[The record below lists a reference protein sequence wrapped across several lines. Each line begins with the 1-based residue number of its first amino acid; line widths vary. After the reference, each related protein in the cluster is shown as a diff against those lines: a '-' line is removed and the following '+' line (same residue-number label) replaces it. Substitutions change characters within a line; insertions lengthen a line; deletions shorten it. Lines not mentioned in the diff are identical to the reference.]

1 VKQYITLLLLIVLS
15 TIGFAQPGDSIKNSS
30 WKLEGQY
37 AVGKNEVWSTDILGN
52 VYLTDRKVIQKYDS
66 IGRLKFSQSVK
77 SFGKVAEI
85 RPVNTM
91 KLVLFSE
98 DQQILCW
105 MDNTLTLGEECI
117 DLSKFE
123 IGLAT
128 HVAASGQPEKLWVVD
143 QLNSKLLLLDLGR
156 SNQSQEIKNLKGI
169 LNMSDIMALTE
180 VNNELF
186 LLDNKGV
193 IYRFD
198 LYGSLIER
206 YDDFG
211 NITGF
216 AVKDDAL
223 MVLTDRSVAIR
234 HLSDDH
240 KIDFKLPVEGVKEFR
255 VTGSFFYFRTENK
268 ILKYS
273 PVFQ

>member
-1 VKQYITLLLLIVLS
+1 MKELFTILAFFLICFA
-15 TIGFAQPGDSIKNSS
+15 GHAQPGDSIIRSS
-30 WKLEGQY
+30 WKLEGEY
-37 AVGKNEVWSTDILGN
+37 SIGDNEVWSTDILGN
-52 VYLTDRKVIQKYDS
+52 VYLTDRKVIRKYDS
-66 IGRLKFSQSVK
+66 TSVQKFSQSVK
-77 SFGKVAEI
+77 SFGKVTEI

-117 DLSKFE
+117 DLSKYG
-123 IGLAT
+123 IGLAV
-128 HVAASGQPEKLWVVD
+128 HIAASGQPEKLWVVD
-143 QLNSKLLLLDLGR
+143 QLNSELLLLDLSR
-156 SNQSQEIKNLKGI
+156 TNQSQQIRNLKGI
-169 LNMSDIMALTE
+169 LNMSDIKAISE

-186 LLDNKGV
+186 LLDNQGL

-198 LYGSLIER
+198 LYGSLIANYE
-206 YDDFG
+206 FKQV
-211 NITGF
+211 NGF

-223 MVLTDRSVAIR
+223 LVLTSDEVIVQHLTDEHKMSVR
-234 HLSDDH
+234 
-240 KIDFKLPVEGVKEFR
+240 LPLDGVEEFR
-255 VTGSFFYFRTENK
+255 VSGSFFYFRAENK

>member
-1 VKQYITLLLLIVLS
+1 VRTVFLFLLTVFCAHALL
-15 TIGFAQPGDSIKNSS
+15 AQPGDSDLSKF
-30 WKLEGQY
+30 WKPMGEY
-37 AVGKNEVWSTDILGN
+37 AIGKNEVWSTDILGN
-52 VYLTDRKVIQKYDS
+52 VYVTNRKAIEKYDS
-66 IGRLKFSQSVK
+66 TGVQKFSQSVK

-117 DLSKFE
+117 DLSKFD

-128 HVAASGQPEKLWVVD
+128 HVAASGQPDKLWVVD
-143 QLNSKLLLLDLGR
+143 QLNSKLLLLDMGR

-169 LNMSDIMALTE
+169 LNMSDVQGVTE

-198 LYGSLIER
+198 LYGSLIGSYEF
-206 YDDFG
+206 DG
-211 NITGF
+211 VKGF

-223 MVLTDRSVAIR
+223 VVLTENTLLIN
-234 HLSDDH
+234 HLSDEH
-240 KIDFKLPVEGVKEFR
+240 KTNISVPIGAVDEFR
-255 VTGSFFYFRTENK
+255 ISGSYFYFRTENK

>member
-1 VKQYITLLLLIVLS
+1 MRTVILFFLIVVCAQM
-15 TIGFAQPGDSIKNSS
+15 TNAQPGDPDLSKF
-30 WKLEGQY
+30 WKLEGEY
-37 AVGKNEVWSTDILGN
+37 AIGKNEVWSTDILGN
-52 VYLTDRKVIQKYDS
+52 VYMTDRKVIEKYDS
-66 IGRLKFSQSVK
+66 TGIQKFSQSVK
-77 SFGKVAEI
+77 SFGKVTEI

-91 KLVLFSE
+91 KLILLSE

-117 DLSKFE
+117 DLSKFD

-128 HVAASGQPEKLWVVD
+128 HIAASGQPEKLWVVD

-169 LNMSDIMALTE
+169 LNMAEVKGISE

-186 LLDNKGV
+186 LLDNNGV

-198 LYGSLIER
+198 LYGSLIGE
-206 YDDFG
+206 YQFDG
-211 NITGF
+211 VKGY
-216 AVKDDAL
+216 AVKEDAL
-223 MVLTDRSVAIR
+223 IVLTDSSLMIK
-234 HLSDDH
+234 HFSDDH
-240 KIDFKLPVEGVKEFR
+240 KSIISVPIGAVDEFR
-255 VTGSFFYFRTENK
+255 ISGSYFYFRTENK

>member
-1 VKQYITLLLLIVLS
+1 MRTAFLFILTLFSSHWLL
-15 TIGFAQPGDSIKNSS
+15 AQPGDPNVSQF
-30 WKLEGQY
+30 WKPMGEY
-37 AVGKNEVWSTDILGN
+37 AIGKNEVWSTDILGN
-52 VYLTDRKVIQKYDS
+52 VYVTNRKAIDKYDS
-66 IGRLKFSQSVK
+66 TGIQKFSQSVK

-117 DLSKFE
+117 DLSKFD

-128 HVAASGQPEKLWVVD
+128 HVAASGQPDKLWVVD

-169 LNMSDIMALTE
+169 LNMSDVQGISE

-198 LYGSLIER
+198 LYGSLIGSYE
-206 YDDFG
+206 FEG
-211 NITGF
+211 VKGF

-223 MVLTDRSVAIR
+223 VVLTENTLLIN
-234 HLSDDH
+234 HLSDEH
-240 KIDFKLPVEGVKEFR
+240 KTNISVPIGAVDEFR
-255 VTGSFFYFRTENK
+255 ISGSYFYFRTENK

>member
-1 VKQYITLLLLIVLS
+1 VRTVVFFFLTVFYADALL
-15 TIGFAQPGDSIKNSS
+15 AQPGDQDLSKFWKPMGEYSI
-30 WKLEGQY
+30 
-37 AVGKNEVWSTDILGN
+37 GKSEVWSTDILGN
-52 VYLTDRKVIQKYDS
+52 VYVTNRKAIDKYDS
-66 IGRLKFSQSVK
+66 TGIQKFSQSVK

-117 DLSKFE
+117 DLSKFD

-128 HVAASGQPEKLWVVD
+128 HVAASGQPDKLWVVD

-169 LNMSDIMALTE
+169 LNMSDVQGISE

-198 LYGSLIER
+198 LYGSLIGSYE
-206 YDDFG
+206 FEG
-211 NITGF
+211 VKGF

-223 MVLTDRSVAIR
+223 VVLTENTLLIK
-234 HLSDDH
+234 HLSDEH
-240 KIDFKLPVEGVKEFR
+240 KTNISVPIGAVDEFR
-255 VTGSFFYFRTENK
+255 ISGSYFYFRTENK

>member
-1 VKQYITLLLLIVLS
+1 MRTVNLFCLILVCVHAVM
-15 TIGFAQPGDSIKNSS
+15 AQPGDPDLSNF
-30 WKLEGQY
+30 WKPEGEY
-37 AVGKNEVWSTDILGN
+37 AIGKNEVWSTDILGN
-52 VYLTDRKVIQKYDS
+52 VYLTDRKVIEKYDS
-66 IGRLKFSQSVK
+66 TGIQKFSQSVK
-77 SFGKVAEI
+77 SFGKVTEI

-117 DLSKFE
+117 DLSRFE

-156 SNQSQEIKNLKGI
+156 SNQSQEVKNLKGI
-169 LNMSDIMALTE
+169 LNMSEVKEISE

-186 LLDNKGV
+186 LLDNNGV

-198 LYGSLIER
+198 LYGSLIGKYE
-206 YDDFG
+206 YG
-211 NITGF
+211 GVKGY

-223 MVLTDRSVAIR
+223 IVLTDSSLLIR
-234 HLSDDH
+234 NLSDEHSLIISVPIGAVD
-240 KIDFKLPVEGVKEFR
+240 EFR
-255 VTGSFFYFRTENK
+255 ISGPYFYFRSENK

>member
-1 VKQYITLLLLIVLS
+1 M
-15 TIGFAQPGDSIKNSS
+15 AQPGDPDLSKF
-30 WKLEGQY
+30 WKPEGEY
-37 AVGKNEVWSTDILGN
+37 AIGKNEVWSTDILGN
-52 VYLTDRKVIQKYDS
+52 VYLTDRKVIEKYDS
-66 IGRLKFSQSVK
+66 TGIQKFSQSVK
-77 SFGKVAEI
+77 SFGKVTEI

-117 DLSKFE
+117 DLSRFG

-156 SNQSQEIKNLKGI
+156 SNQSQEVKNLKGI
-169 LNMSDIMALTE
+169 LNMSEVREISE

-186 LLDNKGV
+186 LLDNNGV

-198 LYGSLIER
+198 LYGSLVGKYE
-206 YDDFG
+206 YDG
-211 NITGF
+211 VKGY
-216 AVKDDAL
+216 AVRDDAL
-223 MVLTDRSVAIR
+223 IVLTDSSLLIK
-234 HLSDDH
+234 HLSDEHSSIISVPIGAVD
-240 KIDFKLPVEGVKEFR
+240 EFR
-255 VTGSFFYFRTENK
+255 ISGAYFYFRTENK